1 MLKKAMNAFVF
12 AITYSALTLASE
24 AASGQSGG
32 NESKLAEKVPVE
44 LLMTDH
50 PLVDTVWDLKTG
62 KQISQAEL
70 WKHAA
75 DKDHVLVG
83 EKHDNPRHHEIQ
95 AEAVKQMGAAGRNP
109 FIVMEMIEP
118 KHLKWLKE
126 LKPEDVAGLAEKLEW
141 EQRGWPAWHMYEPI
155 FNEAAEFGMR
165 VVPGAPER
173 ELLLK
178 VGQGK
183 QPSEENARS
192 LRWNEQYSEEQDNS
206 LLDELERSHCGV
218 VPRESLGPM
227 VGMQR
232 IKDASMASFMRTAK
246 NSERG
251 SILIAGNGHT
261 RKDRGV
267 PWWLDSKDSTLNLAA
282 VEVGAGKDQ
291 LSDYSLADVNRFD
304 YVWFT
309 GRVETT
315 DPCEKYAELL
325 EKMGKKH
332 TPKK

>member
-12 AITYSALTLASE
+12 AITYGALTLASV

-62 KQISQAEL
+62 KQISQVEL
-70 WKHAA
+70 WKRAA
-75 DKDHVLVG
+75 DKDHILVG

-95 AEAVKQMGAAGRNP
+95 AEALKQMSAAGRNP

-126 LKPEDVAGLAEKLEW
+126 LKPKDVAGLADKLEW
-141 EQRGWPAWHMYEPI
+141 EKRGWPAWRMYEPI

-183 QPSEENARS
+183 QPSEEKAKS
-192 LRWNEQYSEEQDNS
+192 LRWNQQYSEEQDNS

-218 VPRESLGPM
+218 VPRENLGPM

-267 PWWLDSKDSTLNLAA
+267 PWWLDNKDSTLNLAA